1 MSTYLEFL
9 HDHWVGDAAGSS
21 KPAKEVNV
29 PKFPSMGE
37 DEEDQLD
44 PYSSKTAYRAAL
56 RSGWRPSGSATDKKD
71 RQVHFGGNEYGPSP
85 FTTERDKKKKDGN
98 PLQPNM
104 VPYVKGDP
112 TVHPHNFSNP
122 YGDEKDG
129 GVAGWRIDPKTGQKH
144 WSAGDKAISEKEFRK
159 RVNAF
164 AR

>member
-29 PKFPSMGE
+29 PKFPSI
-37 DEEDQLD
+37 DEE
-44 PYSSKTAYRAAL
+44 
-56 RSGWRPSGSATDKKD
+56 D

-112 TVHPHNFSNP
+112 MVHPHNFSNP
-122 YGDEKDG
+122 YGDEKG
-129 GVAGWRIDPKTGQKH
+129 
-144 WSAGDKAISEKEFRK
+144 GDKTISEKEFRK